1 MNNIL
6 LMILYSEVFKLE
18 GMDWDLEQGALMSE
32 IWNNGYA
39 LICYWFKFVFII
51 VARELVYINTIIPGF
66 QWLSG

>member
-1 MNNIL
+1 
-6 LMILYSEVFKLE
+6 
-18 GMDWDLEQGALMSE
+18 MDWGLEQGALVSE